1 MKKGPIIIVALL
13 IAFLLFIGGMQYGK
27 RVETANKAIAIIL
40 SITPPPYT
48 ITIIPHKYITVTN
61 ENCGLSYLL
70 PDYAEDTKDTITVSC
85 GKDSASDSAKLNKEG
100 YLQFTTDNPN
110 NKMSVYIQVKAALL
124 PLIKRTLTFSQ

>member
-1 MKKGPIIIVALL
+1 VFKKDIIVKLHLEDYLTIPCVLSFVKKVKILIYSKSMKKGPIIIVALL

-61 ENCGLSYLL
+61 ENCGL
-70 PDYAEDTKDTITVSC
+70 
-85 GKDSASDSAKLNKEG
+85 
-100 YLQFTTDNPN
+100 
-110 NKMSVYIQVKAALL
+110 
-124 PLIKRTLTFSQ
+124 